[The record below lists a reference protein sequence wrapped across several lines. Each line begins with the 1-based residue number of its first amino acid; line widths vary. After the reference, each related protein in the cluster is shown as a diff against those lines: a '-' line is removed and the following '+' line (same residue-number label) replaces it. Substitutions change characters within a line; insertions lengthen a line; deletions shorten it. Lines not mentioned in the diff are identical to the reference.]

1 MKKYIS
7 FIICLFKNFPTGRI
21 NSAQKGKSTT
31 DIGMYE
37 INYEPED
44 ESIHIEQTANKTN
57 FINKWKN

>member
-1 MKKYIS
+1 M
-7 FIICLFKNFPTGRI
+7 FIYLKNFSTGRI
-21 NSAQKGKSTT
+21 NSAQKEKNTT